1 MNYRK
6 RHMVDSEEDELP
18 AKKKCR
24 ITTWM
29 QFLQTFS
36 TTEGER
42 AFTVQTQMD

>member
-6 RHMVDSEEDELP
+6 WHMVDSEEDELP
-18 AKKKCR
+18 AKEMCR

-36 TTEGER
+36 TTEGR
-42 AFTVQTQMD
+42 RVFSVQTQMD